1 MIGIG
6 ALCKHPNQM
15 KTPSRIFKL
24 DEFFTVIRMNFY
36 GEIVFGSEFKN
47 GFVFFIKNTS
57 PSSDGIHKMRRQT
70 QKLQAQL
77 FNTTLYFPQGTT
89 NKSGVNHKS

>member
-6 ALCKHPNQM
+6 TLSKHPNQM
-15 KTPSRIFKL
+15 KTPCSIFKFNK
-24 DEFFTVIRMNFY
+24 FFTVIRMNFH

-47 GFVFFIKNTS
+47 RFVFFIKNTS
-57 PSSDGIHKMRRQT
+57 PSSDGVHKMRRQT
-70 QKLQAQL
+70 QKLQSQF
-77 FNTTLYFPQGTT
+77 FNATFYFPQGTT